1 MHITTIGDVHAI
13 RDRLDI
19 PGMGSLPVNAFVIRA
34 EEPVL
39 VDTGLPGSQ
48 ATFVDAVRS
57 VIDLRELSWIWLTHP
72 DRDHLGALDT
82 ILAQAPQARL
92 VCTFATAGYLALQ
105 QPIPEER
112 ITLIE
117 PGESL
122 PVGGGRQ
129 LRALRPPLYDNP
141 MTVGFLDS
149 GNGACVSADC
159 FGAVLPTA
167 DSADA
172 PDIAGLDAAEVK
184 AGQTFWAGVD
194 SPWVH
199 LVDPGRFAGSYESLS
214 RFQPSLMLSAHLP
227 PAADQF
233 ERFRGLLT
241 DLPRSAPDQVPAGDL
256 VEQAVDAHLERMT
269 GS

>member
-1 MHITTIGDVHAI
+1 MHISTIGDVHAI
-13 RDRLDI
+13 RDRLEV
-19 PGMGSLPVNAFVIRA
+19 PGMGYLPVNGFVVRGA
-34 EEPVL
+34 EPVL

-48 ATFVDAVRS
+48 AEFVAAVRS

-82 ILAQAPQARL
+82 VLAKAPRARL
-92 VCTFATAGYLALQ
+92 VCTAAAAGYLLLQ
-105 QPIPEER
+105 QQIPEER
-112 ITLIE
+112 ITVIA

-122 PVGGGRQ
+122 PVGGGRR
-129 LRALRPPLYDNP
+129 LLAFRPPLYDNP

-159 FGAVLPTA
+159 FGAVLPSA
-167 DSADA
+167 ESADA
-172 PDIAGLDAAEVK
+172 ADIARLDPAELR
-184 AGQTFWAGVD
+184 AGQKFWAGAD

-199 LVDPGRFAGSYESLS
+199 LVDPARFAESYDVLS

-233 ERFRGLLT
+233 QHFLGLLAA
-241 DLPRSAPDQVPAGDL
+241 LPGSQPDQVPADDL
-256 VEQAVDAHLERMT
+256 LDMAVDAHLDRMT
-269 GS
+269 TE

>member
-1 MHITTIGDVHAI
+1 MHINTIGDVHAI

-19 PGMGSLPVNAFVIRA
+19 PNMGSLPVNAFVVRA

-39 VDTGLPGSQ
+39 VDTGLPGSR

-57 VIDLRELSWIWLTHP
+57 VIDLRELTWIWLTHP

-92 VCTFATAGYLALQ
+92 VCTSATAGYLALQ
-105 QPIPEER
+105 QQVPEER
-112 ITLIE
+112 VTVIT

-122 PVGGGRQ
+122 PVGGGRRLQ
-129 LRALRPPLYDNP
+129 AFRPPLYDNP

-167 DSADA
+167 ESADA
-172 PDIAGLDAAEVK
+172 ADIARLDAAEVQ
-184 AGQTFWAGVD
+184 AGQTFWAGID

-199 LVDPGRFAGSYESLS
+199 LVDPELFAASHDRLS
-214 RFQPSLMLSAHLP
+214 RFQPRLMLSAHLP
-227 PAADQF
+227 PAVDQF
-233 ERFRGLLT
+233 EHFRGLLAA
-241 DLPRSAPDQVPAGDL
+241 LPRSAPDQVPAGDL
-256 VEQAVDAHLERMT
+256 LEQAVDAHLDRMT
-269 GS
+269 DR

>member
-1 MHITTIGDVHAI
+1 
-13 RDRLDI
+13 
-19 PGMGSLPVNAFVIRA
+19 MGFLPVNAFVIRA
-34 EEPVL
+34 DEPVL
-39 VDTGLPGSQ
+39 VDTGLPGSR
-48 ATFVDAVRS
+48 ATFMEALRS

-82 ILAQAPQARL
+82 ILEQAPQARL

-105 QPIPEER
+105 QPVPQER

-122 PVGGGRQ
+122 SVGGGRR
-129 LRALRPPLYDNP
+129 LRAFRPPLYDNP

-149 GNGACVSADC
+149 GNGACISADC

-172 PDIAGLDAAEVK
+172 ADVARLDAAEVK
-184 AGQTFWAGVD
+184 TGQAFWAGVD

-199 LVDPGRFAGSYESLS
+199 LVDPELFARSYDSLS
-214 RFQPSLMLSAHLP
+214 RFQPGLMLSAHLP
-227 PAADQF
+227 PAAGRF
-233 ERFRGLLT
+233 EHFRELLS
-241 DLPRSAPDQVPAGDL
+241 DLPRSAPTHAPAGDL
-256 VEQAVDAHLERMT
+256 LEQAVDAHLDRT
-269 GS
+269 TAK